1 VKPSISSDQVSP
13 HALAVGCN
21 SAERSPSAALC
32 RAQREKLR
40 PPAAPIDNVIAY
52 RVNDAVSVSGLSRAT
67 LYRLIKEGKLRSQIV
82 AGRRL
87 ITPAALRELF
97 SEAA

>member
-1 VKPSISSDQVSP
+1 MTTPDQKPHPLSP
-13 HALAVGCN
+13 PVDG
-21 SAERSPSAALC
+21 
-32 RAQREKLR
+32 
-40 PPAAPIDNVIAY
+40 VIAY
-52 RVNDAVSVSGLSRAT
+52 RVNDAATVSGLSRAT
-67 LYRLIKEGKLRSQIV
+67 LYRLIKEGKLRSRIV